1 MKLSILILS
10 LWDEEHEKFLSRC
23 TEELY
28 RQIFQL
34 GLAEEVEI
42 VTNID
47 DAKKTKG
54 QKRNEALDLASGKY
68 VAFFDDD
75 DMPGP
80 KYIEELMVGI
90 NQDVDCVSLLGRMTT
105 DGHNPEIFEHSIVYN
120 EYRTNEERFTD
131 EHGRYVKYERYPNHL
146 NCIKADIAKR
156 FKFPLINHG
165 EDTAWATELNKS
177 GLLKKEYRTKEIL
190 YYYLYRSAK

>member
-10 LWDEEHEKFLSRC
+10 IDTPEHEQFLSRC

-34 GLAEEVEI
+34 GLSEDIEI
-42 VTNID
+42 CINID
-47 DAKKTKG
+47 DGTKTKG
-54 QKRNEALDLASGKY
+54 QKRNEALKIAAGKY
-68 VAFFDDD
+68 VVFMDDD

-90 NQDVDCVSLLGRMTT
+90 NQDVDCVSLRGRMTT

-120 EYRTNEERFTD
+120 EYRTVPLAGD
-131 EHGRYVKYERYPNHL
+131 ETAKAIKYERYPNHL

-165 EDTAWATELNKS
+165 EDTAWATEVYKS
-177 GLLKKEYRTKEIL
+177 GLIKTEYRTKHVI
-190 YYYLYRSAK
+190 YQYLYRSKK